1 MVTLSTPPSFTKP
14 LENSPPTAHRRLAG
28 ILENIPPANILFRIH
43 AVLPRMTIF
52 PNRLQLARTPT
63 RKRVRERSQPHVGL
77 GPEIGLE
84 IQRSEERLF
93 SQIASNSSAHL
104 FGKHVRSRSQPR
116 GRIRS
121 HNPRKIQRSSERLIS
136 RIASNSSAHLFENT

>member
-14 LENSPPTAHRRLAG
+14 LENSPRPPRTAVLQESLRTSPHH
-28 ILENIPPANILFRIH
+28 LFLLRIH
-43 AVLPRMTIF
+43 AVLLRKMIF
-52 PNRLQLARTPT
+52 PKRLQLARTPT
-63 RKRVRERSQPHVGL
+63 RKCVRERSQPHVGL

-116 GRIRS
+116 SRFRS
-121 HNPRKIQRSSERLIS
+121 HNLSKIQRSSDRLFVQT
-136 RIASNSSAHLFENT
+136 A